1 MLYKMKE
8 ENSVRG
14 RVSRIILKESLSRS
28 GASRKTATGHEP
40 GQSVA
45 EKRKV
50 HSSKARDS
58 SRNGGKL
65 AKGTERGDKS

>member
-1 MLYKMKE
+1 MKE
-8 ENSVRG
+8 S
-14 RVSRIILKESLSRS
+14 SSRS
-28 GASRKTATGHEP
+28 GASRKTATGREP

-45 EKRKV
+45 ERRKV

-58 SRNGGKL
+58 SSNGGKS